1 MHVGA
6 IFCDMAKAF
15 DGMNHETLLANLGP
29 LLFIIYIND
38 LPLRINSVAEPVLF
52 ADSTSVII

>member
-1 MHVGA
+1 
-6 IFCDMAKAF
+6 MAKAF

>member
-6 IFCDMAKAF
+6 IFYDMAKTF
-15 DGMNHETLLANLGP
+15 DGVNHETLLANSGP
-29 LLFIIYIND
+29 LLFVIYIND
-38 LPLRINSVAEPVLF
+38 IPLRINSVSGPVLF